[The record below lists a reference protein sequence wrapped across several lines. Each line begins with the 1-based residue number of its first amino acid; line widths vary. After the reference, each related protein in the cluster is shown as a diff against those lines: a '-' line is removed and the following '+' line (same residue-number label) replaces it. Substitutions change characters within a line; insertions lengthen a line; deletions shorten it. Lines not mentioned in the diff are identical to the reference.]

1 MPLPFRRTPCYG
13 AGPMS
18 TFTILLGG
26 ELKRTPRL
34 ARQVAD
40 SRIIAA
46 DAGIGH
52 ATALGVVPELW
63 VGDFDSVPV
72 DLPDALEA
80 VPRMTFPAE
89 KDKTDGEL
97 AVEAAFAR
105 GATALVLAG
114 AFGGPRA
121 DHAFLHMVLA
131 MRLAEAGIDVT
142 LTSGTQEGVPLRSG
156 RARFDY
162 EDGTLFSVLGF
173 SDLTGLSLAGAK
185 WPLDNVQV
193 PFGSSLTISNEVR
206 GGLEVALGGGRAM
219 LLAHPYPEG

>member
-1 MPLPFRRTPCYG
+1 MT
-13 AGPMS
+13 

-26 ELKRTPRL
+26 ELEPTPRL
-34 ARQVAD
+34 ERQIAG

-52 ATALGVVPELW
+52 AAVLGLAPELW
-63 VGDFDSVPV
+63 VGDFDSVP
-72 DLPDALEA
+72 DNLPGAFDA

-97 AVEAAFAR
+97 AVDAAFAR

-131 MRLAEAGIDVT
+131 MRLAEAGFAVT
-142 LTSGTQEGVPLRSG
+142 LTGGSQEGVPLGIG

-173 SDLTGLSLAGAK
+173 SDLSGLSLAGAK
-185 WPLDNVQV
+185 WPLDRVQV

>member
-1 MPLPFRRTPCYG
+1 MT
-13 AGPMS
+13 

-34 ARQVAD
+34 VRQVAD

-52 ATALGVVPELW
+52 AAMLGTVPELW
-63 VGDFDSVPV
+63 VGDFDSVPN
-72 DLPDALEA
+72 DLPDTFDA
-80 VPRMTFPAE
+80 VPRLAFPSE

-97 AVEAAFAR
+97 AVDAAFAR

-121 DHAFLHMVLA
+121 DHAFLHMTLA
-131 MRLAEAGIDVT
+131 MRLAEAGIDVL
-142 LTSGTQEGVPLRSG
+142 LTGGTQEGVPLRAG
-156 RARFDY
+156 RAHFDY
-162 EDGTLFSVLGF
+162 EAGTLFSVLGF
-173 SDLTGLSLAGAK
+173 SDLSGLSLAGAK
-185 WPLDNVQV
+185 WPLDNVRV

-206 GGLEVALGGGRAM
+206 GGLEVKLGSGRAM

>member
-1 MPLPFRRTPCYG
+1 
-13 AGPMS
+13 MS

-26 ELKRTPRL
+26 DLKRTPRL
-34 ARQVAD
+34 ARQIAG
-40 SRIIAA
+40 SRVIAA

-52 ATALGVVPELW
+52 AAMLGLAPELW
-63 VGDFDSVPV
+63 VGDFDSVPS
-72 DLPDALEA
+72 DLPDAFDA

-97 AVEAAFAR
+97 AVDAAFAR

-131 MRLAEAGIDVT
+131 MRLAEAGFGVT
-142 LTSGTQEGVPLRSG
+142 LTSGAQEGVPLRG
-156 RARFDY
+156 GNARFDY

-173 SDLTGLSLAGAK
+173 SDLSGLSLAGAK
-185 WPLDNVQV
+185 WPLDRVQV

-219 LLAHPYPEG
+219 LLAHPYP

>member
-1 MPLPFRRTPCYG
+1 
-13 AGPMS
+13 MS

-34 ARQVAD
+34 ERQIAG
-40 SRIIAA
+40 SRVIAA

-52 ATALGVVPELW
+52 AAALRLVPELW
-63 VGDFDSVPV
+63 VGDFDSVP
-72 DLPDALEA
+72 DGLPDTFDA
-80 VPRMTFPAE
+80 VPRVAFPPE

-97 AVEAAFAR
+97 AVDAAFER

-121 DHAFLHMVLA
+121 DHAFLHMTLA
-131 MRLAEAGIDVT
+131 MRLAEAGIEVV
-142 LTSGTQEGVPLRSG
+142 LTSGSQEGVPLKPG

-162 EDGTLFSVLGF
+162 RDGTLFSILGF
-173 SDLTGLSLAGAK
+173 SDLSGLSLAGAK
-185 WPLDNVQV
+185 WPLDDVRM

-206 GGLEVALGGGRAM
+206 GGLEVRLGSGRAM
-219 LLAHPYPEG
+219 LLAHPCPEG